1 MGARLTY
8 VIQFVADMDKAIT
21 FYRDTLGLAPR
32 FATPFWTELV
42 TGDTTLALHPASDA
56 NPAGKVQIGF
66 GVDDLAA
73 FHAEQTAAGVTFT
86 QPPREQHGVMIAALL
101 NSEGAEIRVS
111 G

>member
-8 VIQFVADMDKAIT
+8 VIQFVADMDKAIA
-21 FYRDTLGLAPR
+21 FYRDTLGLEPR
-32 FATPFWTELV
+32 FATPFWTELM
-42 TGDTTLALHPASDA
+42 TGDTTLALHPTSHA

-66 GVDDLAA
+66 GVDDLDA
-73 FHAEQTAAGVTFT
+73 FYAQRSAAGATFT
-86 QPPREQHGVMIAALL
+86 QPPRDQHGVRIAALL